1 MADKQDQAAVQIIV
15 HGSVHGVG
23 FRYFTC
29 RNASRLGV
37 VGWVRNLYDGTVE
50 IRAEG
55 TQVKLQQLI
64 NQVRQGPNHA
74 NVTKLDLD
82 WQNGTGQF
90 HTFGIRY

>member
-1 MADKQDQAAVQIIV
+1 MTEKQEQVAVQIIV
-15 HGSVHGVG
+15 HGAVQGVG

-37 VGWVRNLYDGTVE
+37 VGWVRNAYNGTVE
-50 IRAEG
+50 IQAEG

-64 NQVRQGPNHA
+64 NQVRQGPGHA
-74 NVTKLDLD
+74 HVTKLALA
-82 WQNGTGQF
+82 WQNSTGQF